1 MDDVICYGGLC
12 LITSM
17 VLMQGGDLQRASS
30 VFRGYTSQINVTY
43 FIIVWFLHVIGNMS
57 PVLAMLSSGLSKLMY
72 VI

>member
-1 MDDVICYGGLC
+1 
-12 LITSM
+12 
-17 VLMQGGDLQRASS
+17 MQGGDLQRASS

-43 FIIVWFLHVIGNMS
+43 FIIVWFLHVINNMS